1 MIKMKWEYTVVYL
14 ANFELS
20 DIDALNE
27 FGKMGWEMV
36 TVDNGMVY
44 FKRMIGVELSQEITS
59 DGAIK
64 EMAEI
69 MEKAVANLALRG
81 K

>member
-1 MIKMKWEYTVVYL
+1 MKWEYTVIYL

-20 DIDALNE
+20 DIDVLNE

-36 TVDNGMVY
+36 TVGNGMVY
-44 FKRMIGVELSQEITS
+44 FKRTLELAEV
-59 DGAIK
+59 DIK
-64 EMAEI
+64 EMVEVGSGRRW
-69 MEKAVANLALRG
+69 EEVVRKD

>member
-1 MIKMKWEYTVVYL
+1 MKWEYTVVYL

-59 DGAIK
+59 DGVIK